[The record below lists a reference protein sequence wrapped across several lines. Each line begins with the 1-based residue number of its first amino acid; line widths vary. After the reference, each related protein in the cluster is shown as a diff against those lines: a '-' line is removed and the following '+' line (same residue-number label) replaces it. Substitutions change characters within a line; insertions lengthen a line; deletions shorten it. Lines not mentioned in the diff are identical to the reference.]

1 MSLVPIPT
9 LDQLAAEPARAAQL
23 PPEVARDL
31 LPRVIG
37 LQTAL
42 LARAL
47 EVPASGNG
55 RAEAPREDRLL
66 TVGEAARKL
75 RISKDQIYRK
85 PFPFTVRLGRQ
96 LRFSER
102 GIEGYIRARQG
113 R

>member
-1 MSLVPIPT
+1 MSLQAVPS
-9 LDQLAAEPARAAQL
+9 LDQLAADPGRVRDL

-42 LARAL
+42 LAQAL
-47 EVPASGNG
+47 SASGGNG
-55 RAEAPREDRLL
+55 AEAPTDRLL
-66 TVGEAARKL
+66 TVEEAAQKL
-75 RISKDQIYRK
+75 GLSKDYLYRHAK
-85 PFPFTVRLGRQ
+85 TLPFTVRLGSR

-102 GIEGYIRARQG
+102 GVERWVRSRQG